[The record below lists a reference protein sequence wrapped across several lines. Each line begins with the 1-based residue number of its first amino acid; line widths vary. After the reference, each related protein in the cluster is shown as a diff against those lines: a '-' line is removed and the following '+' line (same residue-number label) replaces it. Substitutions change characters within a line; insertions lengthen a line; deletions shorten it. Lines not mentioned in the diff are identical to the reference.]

1 MAVEAKTCRAREVA
15 LASFEGALNRDP
27 DQIVALAHPEDYMDD
42 IVAIGEFRG
51 KDAVRDFFR
60 ELFAAMPDFDLAVE
74 HVVADESTGHRRG
87 PHGDQDHRAERP
99 VQHQQSERGVAAG
112 DEHEDHRVIKPAH
125 AAARAQRSPV
135 NAVIKRA
142 GAEQCGDT
150 QRIDPHREERART
163 SPRVPGWHPWP
174 ATLRTPIDEAPRA
187 LLWQGHHHAA
197 WRAPAKRGE
206 TVVCR
211 PLVGGGSL
219 TEYPTMS
226 GLPECQG
233 ESPVL
238 N

>member
-15 LASFEGALNRDP
+15 LASFEGALKRDP

-150 QRIDPHREERART
+150 QRIDRHRET
-163 SPRVPGWHPWP
+163 SAHGPRLEYQAG
-174 ATLRTPIDEAPRA
+174 T
-187 LLWQGHHHAA
+187 
-197 WRAPAKRGE
+197 RGQRRCE
-206 TVVCR
+206 R
-211 PLVGGGSL
+211 PLMKHPALFCGRGIITLHGAHLRSAGRRSFVGRWSAAGR
-219 TEYPTMS
+219 
-226 GLPECQG
+226 
-233 ESPVL
+233 
-238 N
+238 